1 MCLIKQLLHIQSL
14 FLFLHVFCFSLP
26 PADEFKAFYTRL
38 PQNYFLNVS
47 AIQHLW
53 SMDNTFQWRYEQL
66 ETSMR
71 LLSRRAHRVIFKLFS
86 LSKRCHRQP
95 QVRLPTERSVR
106 LPDRNMAPCLFSPYT
121 FFVVVFI
128 NRALVWF
135 HKRWAGNGAA
145 ELFCKMSAAFSPSL
159 FKSSGLVL
167 STAHTANQAHS
178 SQCQL
183 IQECRWK

>member
-1 MCLIKQLLHIQSL
+1 MIQLISSNKIQKKIHTAIIGLLPCASFNSCFTYNHCFFPACLRL
-14 FLFLHVFCFSLP
+14 FP
-26 PADEFKAFYTRL
+26 PPTDEFKAFYTRL

-106 LPDRNMAPCLFSPYT
+106 LPDRN
-121 FFVVVFI
+121 
-128 NRALVWF
+128 
-135 HKRWAGNGAA
+135 
-145 ELFCKMSAAFSPSL
+145 
-159 FKSSGLVL
+159 
-167 STAHTANQAHS
+167 
-178 SQCQL
+178 
-183 IQECRWK
+183 